1 MKNLIL
7 LTIFAVNIVCA
18 QLTGVITG
26 QVLDEA
32 TQQSLIGVNIQVM
45 GTNLGAA
52 SNVEG
57 YFYIADIPVGTQHLK
72 VSMIGYEERIFLNLP
87 VTPARPVD
95 VVAELVISP
104 VEVAAVEVTGKTF
117 SKSSSAIM
125 STLSMDQSEIRSDP
139 GGVYDIQRIVQSLP
153 SVTSASDQD
162 NEIISRGGAPGENLF
177 IMDEIEIQN
186 PNHFAFEG
194 TGGGPINM
202 INPLFVRKIEFTPGA
217 FSARYGDKA
226 SSVMDISLREGSRRH
241 FEWDFDFSMAGA
253 GLNAEGPINSGK
265 GSFLLGT
272 SWSYLDLVVQ
282 NIGLTA
288 VPRYNHHQA
297 KVVYDLN
304 SKNRLITNGLIAF
317 DNINIE
323 SENDVVGYGA
333 ESVDQEGEAYIG
345 GLSLRTLLGKAGY
358 GIATLAFTKQRVFNW
373 VYNGTDHAN
382 PWFTRENVISE
393 MHLKDNWF
401 LQSKLGE
408 FNTGFTLKRIS
419 YNYDEWAK
427 RDTSYLYNTSQW
439 DGEKW
444 NFSDG
449 IDTPPVTGI
458 RQIRPEWNLE
468 QNDHFWK
475 FAYHLQYAIHIAS
488 RLRLTTGIRTDYFSA
503 NKEWTFSPRFNLQ
516 YDFNRTT
523 KMHFA
528 YGRHYQYPAYFIMLQ
543 HKLNENLKAKNTNQ
557 FVFGVEHFFDKDL
570 RGSVEVYHKKYN
582 DIYTN
587 YYWTNPKEEYPDT
600 LSHGGQWLNEGVA
613 KSYGVELFLQKKL
626 SRNWHGILSYAWSH
640 SEAKDVRNLFGS
652 SGGGSGEVALNSSW
666 YNWDYDMRHRL
677 TLIGGW
683 KKKFY
688 QEDWY
693 NNIKEKLWFKLLGPL
708 NPLADEVELS
718 FRYAYNSGR
727 PYTEKIYI
735 PEIFN
740 WGISDNTEWNAERYP
755 EYQRLDIMI
764 LHRNHFEK
772 LNLVFYID
780 IMNVFNTNN
789 IWDWSYNKDG
799 TKEEVW
805 QYKTF
810 PVGGITIEF

>member
-1 MKNLIL
+1 MRNLLIVV
-7 LTIFAVNIVCA
+7 IVAVNILFA

-26 QVLDEA
+26 RVIDEA
-32 TQQSLIGVNIQVM
+32 TQQSLAGVNVYVM
-45 GTNLGAA
+45 DTDFGAA
-52 SNVEG
+52 SDVEG
-57 YFYIADIPVGTQHLK
+57 YFYIANIPVGTQHLK

-87 VTPARPVD
+87 VTSARPVNM
-95 VVAELVISP
+95 VAELVVSP
-104 VEVAAVEVTGKTF
+104 VQVASVEVTGKIF
-117 SKSSSAIM
+117 SKSSGSIV
-125 STLSMDQSEIRSDP
+125 STLNVNQSEIRSDP
-139 GGVYDIQRIVQSLP
+139 GGVYDIQRVVQSLP
-153 SVTSASDQD
+153 SVTTAADQD

-202 INPLFVRKIEFTPGA
+202 INPLFVREIEFTPGA

-272 SWSYLDLVVQ
+272 SWSYLDL
-282 NIGLTA
+282 IIKSTGLTA

-304 SKNRLITNGLIAF
+304 SKNRLIANGLIAF

-323 SENDVVGYGA
+323 SENDVVSYGA
-333 ESVDQEGEAYIG
+333 ESVDQEGETYVG
-345 GLSLRTLLGKAGY
+345 GLSLRTLVGEKGY
-358 GIATLAFTKQRVFNW
+358 GIATLAFTKQRIFHW
-373 VYNGTDHAN
+373 VYSGIDSDN
-382 PWFTRENVISE
+382 PWFIRENTISE
-393 MHLKDNWF
+393 IHLKDNCV
-401 LQSKLGE
+401 LKTKLGD
-408 FNTGFTLKRIS
+408 FNTGFTLKRIAF
-419 YNYDEWAK
+419 NYDEWAK
-427 RDTSYLYNTSQW
+427 QDTSHLYNTSQW

-444 NFSDG
+444 NFPNG
-449 IDTPPVTGI
+449 INEPTTVGI
-458 RQIRPEWNLE
+458 NWIQPEWSIE
-468 QNDHFWK
+468 QDDHFWK
-475 FAYHLQYAIHIAS
+475 FSYHLQNTMSIGS
-488 RLRLTTGIRTDYFSA
+488 QLRFTTGIRTDYFSA
-503 NKEWTFSPRFNLQ
+503 NKNWVFSPRFNIQ
-516 YDFNRTT
+516 YDLNRITI
-523 KMHFA
+523 MHFA
-528 YGRHYQYPAYFIMLQ
+528 YGRHFQYPPYFIMMQ
-543 HKLNENLKAKNTNQ
+543 HKLNENLKAKKTDQ
-557 FVFGVEHFFDKDL
+557 FVVGLEHFFDKDL
-570 RGSVEVYHKKYN
+570 RGSIEAYYKNYN

-587 YYWTNPKEEYPDT
+587 YYWTNPSEQYPDT
-600 LSHGGQWLNEGVA
+600 LAHVGQWLNKGQA
-613 KSYGVELFLQKKL
+613 KSYGVEFFLQKKL
-626 SRNWHGILSYAWSH
+626 SQNWHGILSYAWSH
-640 SEAKDVRNLFGS
+640 SEAKDIRNLFGS
-652 SGGGSGEVALNSSW
+652 SNFSEKEQDGSW
-666 YNWDYDMRHRL
+666 YAWDYDMRHRL

-683 KKKFY
+683 KKKLY
-688 QEDWY
+688 KKDWY
-693 NNIKEKLWFKLLGPL
+693 NNIKDKLWFKLLGPL

-727 PYTEKIYI
+727 PYTEKTYK
-735 PEIFN
+735 PELFSWVTADDIE
-740 WGISDNTEWNAERYP
+740 WNTERHP

-789 IWDWSYNKDG
+789 IWDWSYSSNG

-810 PVGGITIEF
+810 PVGGVTLEF